1 MLQFYKVYA
10 YYLKDQVEIMT
21 YLRDIAVY
29 VIISFKDVSA
39 IVSWEETLVLDKMVF
54 VLIHESGCTCLQSYK
69 GHLCYTKSLD
79 KTESPIFD
87 FRSCR

>member
-29 VIISFKDVSA
+29 VIISFRDASS
-39 IVSWEETLVLDKMVF
+39 IVSWKETIVLDKMVF
-54 VLIHESGCTCLQSYK
+54 VLIRESGCTC
-69 GHLCYTKSLD
+69 T
-79 KTESPIFD
+79 
-87 FRSCR
+87 